1 MSTTSLLLQDAPDSP
16 RAPAFQA
23 ARTGRR
29 RPAWLTIPV
38 MIGLCVG
45 FAWIVVALTVQW
57 WAPYSPT
64 ASSGATLVS
73 PNLSHLLGTD
83 ELGRDVLSRT
93 LYGARYSL
101 PLAFAVVA
109 GGVVIGTVVGG
120 FAGFFGGWVDSILM
134 RIVDL
139 TLAFPA
145 ILLAMVM
152 TASLGPG
159 LFHIGLALVI
169 VWWPIYARLLR
180 AQILSVKASPH
191 VEAAVAVGVSRW
203 RLFRVHILP
212 LAFTPLLINATIDL
226 GAVVLLASGLSFI
239 GLGATP
245 PTPEWGLMI
254 NDATGFFYQ
263 WWIALG
269 PGLAILTIVL
279 AFSFVGDGLR
289 DLFDVRTATTESGW

>member
-1 MSTTSLLLQDAPDSP
+1 MSAAGLLLPEEGLAAVRSR
-16 RAPAFQA
+16 RA
-23 ARTGRR
+23 
-29 RPAWLTIPV
+29 RPGWLTTPV
-38 MIGLCVG
+38 VLGLVVAVG
-45 FAWIVVALTVQW
+45 WIVVALTIQW

-64 ASSGATLVS
+64 APSGSPLVGPSGA
-73 PNLSHLLGTD
+73 HLLGTD
-83 ELGRDVLSRT
+83 ELGRDVLTRT
-93 LYGARYSL
+93 LYGARESL

-109 GGVVIGTVVGG
+109 GGVSIGTLAGG
-120 FAGFFGGWVDSILM
+120 IAGFFGGWVDAIVM

-159 LFHIGLALVI
+159 LFHIGIALVI

-180 AQILSVKASPH
+180 AQILSVKESPH
-191 VEAAVAVGVSRW
+191 VEAAVAAGASRW

-226 GAVVLLASGLSFI
+226 GQVVLLASGLSFI
-239 GLGATP
+239 GLGAVP

-269 PGLAILTIVL
+269 PGLAILSIVL
-279 AFSFVGDGLR
+279 AFSFIGDGLR
-289 DLFDVRTATTESGW
+289 DLFDVRSSESSW

>member
-1 MSTTSLLLQDAPDSP
+1 MSAAGLLLPDAPEIP
-16 RAPAFQA
+16 GVRA
-23 ARTGRR
+23 GRVAQWR
-29 RPAWLTIPV
+29 SRPGWLTTPV
-38 MIGLCVG
+38 IIGLIVAVG
-45 FAWIVVALTVQW
+45 WIVVALTVQW
-57 WAPYSPT
+57 WSPYNPIS
-64 ASSGATLVS
+64 SSGVPLTGPSGA
-73 PNLSHLLGTD
+73 HLLGTD

-93 LYGARYSL
+93 LYGARDSL

-109 GGVVIGTVVGG
+109 GGVSIGTVVGG
-120 FAGFFGGWVDSILM
+120 LAGFFGGWLGAVLM
-134 RIVDL
+134 RLVDL

-159 LFHIGLALVI
+159 LFHIGIALVI

-180 AQILSVKASPH
+180 AQILSVKESPH
-191 VEAAVAVGVSRW
+191 VEAAVAAGVSRW

-226 GAVVLLASGLSFI
+226 GQVVLLASGLSFI

-263 WWIALG
+263 WWVALG
-269 PGLAILTIVL
+269 PGLAILTVVL
-279 AFSFVGDGLR
+279 AFCFVGDGLR
-289 DLFDVRTATTESGW
+289 DLFDVRTSESAW

>member
-1 MSTTSLLLQDAPDSP
+1 MSATGLLLPEAEVVPV
-16 RAPAFQA
+16 A
-23 ARTGRR
+23 ARHRGR
-29 RPAWLTIPV
+29 AGWLTVPV
-38 MIGLCVG
+38 VLGLIVAVG
-45 FAWIVVALTVQW
+45 WIVVALTIQW
-57 WAPYSPT
+57 WAPYSPI
-64 ASSGATLVS
+64 APSGVPLAGPS
-73 PNLSHLLGTD
+73 AAHLLGTD
-83 ELGRDVLSRT
+83 ELGRDVLTRT
-93 LYGARYSL
+93 LYGARESL

-109 GGVVIGTVVGG
+109 GGVLIGTLAGG
-120 FAGFFGGWVDSILM
+120 IAGFFGGWVDAVVM

-159 LFHIGLALVI
+159 LFHIGIALVI

-180 AQILSVKASPH
+180 AQILTVKESPH
-191 VEAAVAVGVSRW
+191 VEAAVAAGVSRW

-226 GAVVLLASGLSFI
+226 GQVVLLASGLSFI
-239 GLGATP
+239 GLGAVP

-263 WWIALG
+263 WWVALG

-279 AFSFVGDGLR
+279 GFSFVGDGLR
-289 DLFDVRTATTESGW
+289 DLFDVRSSESTW

>member
-1 MSTTSLLLQDAPDSP
+1 MSAAGLILPEHDLAAVRSR
-16 RAPAFQA
+16 RA
-23 ARTGRR
+23 
-29 RPAWLTIPV
+29 RPGWLTTPV
-38 MIGLCVG
+38 VLGLVVAVG
-45 FAWIVVALTVQW
+45 WIVVALTIQW

-64 ASSGATLVS
+64 APSGSPLVGPSGA
-73 PNLSHLLGTD
+73 HLLGTD
-83 ELGRDVLSRT
+83 ELGRDVLTRT
-93 LYGARYSL
+93 LYGARESL

-109 GGVVIGTVVGG
+109 GGVLIGTVAGG
-120 FAGFFGGWVDSILM
+120 IAGFFGGWVDAVVM

-159 LFHIGLALVI
+159 LFHIGIALVI

-180 AQILSVKASPH
+180 AQILSVKESPH
-191 VEAAVAVGVSRW
+191 VEAAVAAGASRW

-226 GAVVLLASGLSFI
+226 GQVVLLASGLSFI
-239 GLGATP
+239 GLGAVP

-269 PGLAILTIVL
+269 PGLAILSIVL
-279 AFSFVGDGLR
+279 SFSFIGDGLR
-289 DLFDVRTATTESGW
+289 DLFDVRSSESSW